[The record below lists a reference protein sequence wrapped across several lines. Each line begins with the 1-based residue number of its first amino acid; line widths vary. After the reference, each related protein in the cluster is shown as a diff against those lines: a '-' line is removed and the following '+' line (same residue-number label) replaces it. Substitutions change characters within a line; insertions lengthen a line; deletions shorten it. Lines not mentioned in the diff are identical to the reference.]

1 MKFCIIRIIALFPLF
16 ATPPV
21 FVHSQSAQTQKQFI
35 KLYEEYHFEGM
46 PYRLM
51 KPNDSAEQKNFPLV
65 LSLHGGSGRGTDNI
79 RNLATESEIL
89 ATKENRIKYPCF
101 VLAPQSPRNSNWSFP
116 NVRRPRMSEELL
128 ATFPIA
134 YQNRFVRQYL
144 EADKAMAPKKE
155 VPNGIG
161 KMDKVMRLVEKL
173 SDELPIDKDRI
184 YVVGQS
190 MGGAGAWNA
199 IHEYP
204 KFFAGA
210 ITSASMLLPW
220 MDPRKFKE
228 VPVWLFHGKGDETVD
243 YQCGV
248 DAFERAQNVGANLKF
263 TTLGNEPHGG
273 KTRTIAFS
281 NAGDNPAKGY
291 LTQFASDKCDRDP
304 KVWDWLFKQKRN

>member
-1 MKFCIIRIIALFPLF
+1 MKFPMLSFIALFSLF
-16 ATPPV
+16 AGLPILI
-21 FVHSQSAQTQKQFI
+21 HSQSAQPQDPFV
-35 KLYEEYHFEGM
+35 KLYEENQFEGM

-51 KPNDSAEQKNFPLV
+51 RPNDSAKQTKFPLV
-65 LSLHGGSGRGTDNI
+65 LSLHGGGGRGTDNI
-79 RNLATESEIL
+79 RNLAPESEIL
-89 ATKENRIKYPCF
+89 ATEENRKQYPCF
-101 VLAPQSPRNSNWSFP
+101 VLAPQSPRDSNWSFP
-116 NVRRPRMSEELL
+116 NVMRPRMSEQIL

-161 KMDKVMRLVEKL
+161 EMDKVMRLVEKL
-173 SDELPIDKDRI
+173 SDELPIDKNRI

-220 MDPRKFKE
+220 MDPGKFKE

-243 YQCGV
+243 YECGV
-248 DAFERAQNVGANLKF
+248 DAFERAQTVEANLKF

-273 KTRTIAFS
+273 DTRAIAFS
-281 NAGDNPAKGY
+281 YAGDNPAKGY
-291 LTQFASDKCDRDP
+291 LTQYASDKCDLAP